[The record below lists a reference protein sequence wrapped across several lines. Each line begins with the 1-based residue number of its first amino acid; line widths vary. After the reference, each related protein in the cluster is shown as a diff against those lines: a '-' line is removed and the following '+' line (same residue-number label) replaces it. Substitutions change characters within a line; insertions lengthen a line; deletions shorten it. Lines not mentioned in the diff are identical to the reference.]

1 MYRPPYQ
8 GAPYPNAPNQP
19 NQPRNF
25 GSDLH
30 AMLSGLSRIVQLL
43 FTGIPVLSF
52 IGTVSRFL
60 WKFAAYLG
68 CATTRALPAV
78 GDLAVAEEAW
88 SRSAVTWSRVK
99 LALLVALGLVGLRIV
114 LRRRQIEAEEG
125 WESAS
130 ETEEM
135 EEAVPLPAPETIKSE
150 EGRQPLGYPQ
160 MDQYQED
167 YWDNF

>member
-8 GAPYPNAPNQP
+8 SAPYQNAP

-25 GSDLH
+25 GSDLR
-30 AMLSGLSRIVQLL
+30 AMLGGMSRIVQLL
-43 FTGIPVLSF
+43 FTGIPVISF
-52 IGTVSRFL
+52 IGTISRFL

-68 CATTRALPAV
+68 CATTRALPM
-78 GDLAVAEEAW
+78 GDLAIAEEAW
-88 SRSAVTWSRVK
+88 SRSAVTWNRVK
-99 LALLVALGLVGLRIV
+99 LALLVAIGLVGLRIV
-114 LRRRQIEAEEG
+114 LRKRQIEAEEG

>member
-8 GAPYPNAPNQP
+8 TAPYQNAP

-25 GSDLH
+25 GSDLR
-30 AMLSGLSRIVQLL
+30 ALLSGMSRIVQLL
-43 FTGIPVLSF
+43 FTGIPVISF
-52 IGTVSRFL
+52 IGTISRFL

-68 CATTRALPAV
+68 STTTKALPAV

-88 SRSAVTWSRVK
+88 SRSAVTWNRVK
-99 LALLVALGLVGLRIV
+99 FALLVAIGLVGLRIF
-114 LRRRQIEAEEG
+114 LRKRQIEAEEG

-130 ETEEM
+130 EPEEL
-135 EEAVPLPAPETIKSE
+135 EEQPPLTVPETIKSE
-150 EGRQPLGYPQ
+150 EGRQPYAYPQ
-160 MDQYQED
+160 MDQFQQD